1 MPKKKTKTSPEIRRQ
16 ERCCRLPPP
25 VFTLALF
32 HSSLTFQTSQLF
44 PNSPTPLFFQSGDES
59 TTHHGT
65 EERSLGEVLNSAWK
79 SPMSR
84 LHKLQGAPDE
94 DHVPF
99 LGKTEAL
106 SFHRAAPCSA
116 RTGCTLTLPAAFLRS
131 PTADRDASLKSTFQ
145 ERSTRCC
152 LRSAAFSFTR

>member
-1 MPKKKTKTSPEIRRQ
+1 MRGQERT

-44 PNSPTPLFFQSGDES
+44 PNSPTPLLPQSGDES
-59 TTHHGT
+59 TTHHGA
-65 EERSLGEVLNSAWK
+65 EERSLGEVLGSAWK

-84 LHKLQGAPDE
+84 LHKLVGAPDE

-99 LGKTEAL
+99 LGKAQAL

-116 RTGCTLTLPAAFLRS
+116 RTGCALTLPAAFLRS
-131 PTADRDASLKSTFQ
+131 PTADGDASLKSTFQ
-145 ERSTRCC
+145 ERSARCCC
-152 LRSAAFSFTR
+152 LRSAAFSFAR